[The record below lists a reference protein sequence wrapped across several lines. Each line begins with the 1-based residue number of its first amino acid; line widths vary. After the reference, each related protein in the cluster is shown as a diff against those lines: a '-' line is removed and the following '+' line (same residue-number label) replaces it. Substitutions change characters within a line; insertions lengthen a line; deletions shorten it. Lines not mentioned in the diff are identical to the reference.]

1 MRNKGMLKKMSVKC
15 VTAIMIA
22 AMSMSPVAATLAFP
36 VTVYAEELS
45 DNPNG
50 TEVSIGENNTMNK
63 NEGIVTVNE
72 GELTSN
78 AGTVN
83 DNRNTINTNEES
95 GTVLVNNTNAR
106 IVSNEGSVT
115 INKGDIGIGE
125 DKKDNFEYTILSDEG
140 QGNHGHIG
148 TNIGEN
154 NQLATIYYNGEDGTI
169 NTNGAYGIVAE
180 NHGVIE
186 KNLRDGQDGGLVVE
200 NHGVIKENF
209 CSVKRNEEEGT
220 VKINRGTIARN
231 LGTVQIITDD
241 ILPNGHLAC
250 VQENKGTVATNNGVI
265 TYNKGSVAENKGT
278 VRENN
283 GYGVVLN
290 LAGGVVGKNYGTVYN
305 YGGTVTDK
313 AKGTEYFSVKITNS
327 NSTSNGSGLTSYNNQ
342 DWLGQ
347 KGTTIST
354 ATITI
359 TPESGYKIT
368 NVSGFGDNVTATQNS
383 DGTWTLTI
391 SSGANTD
398 INVSSELLVDPSK
411 IKIEVEPDDDNQ
423 GDPFGQNQDASN
435 PAVTTPAIDTSAT
448 ALATATWDGATIKIG
463 ETTVTVSALAAQDCA
478 GLASTA
484 VTQAELTVV
493 YESIFASTIAA
504 NGGSVAEARAE
515 ALKIA
520 TSLAEYITKDFPTNY
535 TPAEAATYKAAY
547 MDAFLKAIASGKTL
561 KKARNAALSAARTKM
576 AQVLL
581 DQLNNAHTEG
591 VTVGIETPV
600 TPATTQ
606 ASVVGEAADPVAA
619 QMIAQAQQAMQ
630 DAASLANG
638 Q

>member
-1 MRNKGMLKKMSVKC
+1 MRNKEMLKKMSVKC

-125 DKKDNFEYTILSDEG
+125 MNGDTMDYTILSDEG
-140 QGNHGHIG
+140 QGNHGYIG

-154 NQLATIYYNGEDGTI
+154 NQSATVYYNGEDGTI
-169 NTNGAYGIVAE
+169 NTNGVKGIVVE

-186 KNLRDGQDGGLVVE
+186 KNLSDGQEGGFVVE

-209 CSVKRNEEEGT
+209 HSVKRNEEEGT
-220 VKINRGTIARN
+220 VKINRGIITYN

-241 ILPNGHLAC
+241 IAPDGYLASLT
-250 VQENKGTVATNNGVI
+250 VNRGTVVTNNGVI
-265 TYNKGSVAENKGT
+265 GLNAGSVAENKGT
-278 VRENN
+278 VKENRR
-283 GYGVVLN
+283 GVVLN
-290 LAGGVVGKNYGTVYN
+290 LAGGVVEKNKGTVYN

-313 AKGTEYFSVKITNS
+313 AYGTEYFSVKITNS
-327 NSTSNGSGLTSYNNQ
+327 NSTSNSSGLTQAYNQ

-347 KGTTIST
+347 TGTTVST

-391 SSGANTD
+391 SSGANTN

-411 IKIEVEPDDDNQ
+411 IKIEVEPDN
-423 GDPFGQNQDASN
+423 GNQDTN
-435 PAVTTPAIDTSAT
+435 PMITTPVIDTSAA
-448 ALATATWDGATIKIG
+448 ALATATWDGTYIKIG
-463 ETTVTVSALAAQDCA
+463 ETTVTVAALAAQDCA
-478 GLASTA
+478 GLTSTA

-493 YESIFASTIAA
+493 YESIFVSTIAA

-520 TSLAEYITKDFPTNY
+520 TSLAEYITKDLPTNY

-576 AQVLL
+576 AQALL

-591 VTVGIETPV
+591 ETVGIETSV
-600 TPATTQ
+600 TPAATQ
-606 ASVVGEAADPVAA
+606 SPVVRKAADPAVA

-630 DAASLANG
+630 DASTLANG

>member
-1 MRNKGMLKKMSVKC
+1 MRNKEMLKKISVKC
-15 VTAIMIA
+15 VAAIMIA

-36 VTVYAEELS
+36 VTVYAEEKIE
-45 DNPNG
+45 DNPAGSRVEKIYDDEAMSVNKG
-50 TEVSIGENNTMNK
+50 TVDI
-63 NEGIVTVNE
+63 NE
-72 GELTSN
+72 GEIASN
-78 AGTVN
+78 EGTVN
-83 DNRNTINTNEES
+83 DNQNIIDTNEED
-95 GTVLVNNTNAR
+95 GKVLVNNTDAR

-115 INKGDIGIGE
+115 INKGDIGVGE
-125 DKKDNFEYTILSDEG
+125 KKGDKEEYTILTDEG

-148 TNIGEN
+148 TNNGEN
-154 NQLATIYYNGEDGTI
+154 GKATIYYNGVDGTI
-169 NTNGAYGIVAE
+169 NTNGGLVVV
-180 NHGVIE
+180 NDGVIE
-186 KNLRDGQDGGLVVE
+186 KNLSDDDQYGKVVE
-200 NHGVIKENF
+200 NHGVIKENLAKVF
-209 CSVKRNEEEGT
+209 ANRVEGT
-220 VKINRGTIARN
+220 VKINRKNIDYNYGVI
-231 LGTVQIITDD
+231 QIITDD
-241 ILPNGHLAC
+241 VYRGQRARVLHNFGS
-250 VQENKGTVATNNGVI
+250 VATNNGLI
-265 TYNKGSVAENKGT
+265 NYNYSSVAENKGT
-278 VRENN
+278 VQENSN
-283 GYGVVLN
+283 AGVVLN
-290 LAGGVVGKNYGTVYN
+290 LAGGVVEKNYGTVYN

-313 AKGTEYFSVKITNS
+313 ADGTEYFSVKITNS
-327 NSTSNGSGLTSYNNQ
+327 NSTSNSSGLIQAYNQ

-368 NVSGFGDNVTATQNS
+368 NVSGFGDNVTATQND

-423 GDPFGQNQDASN
+423 GDPSGQNQDAN
-435 PAVTTPAIDTSAT
+435 PMITTPVIDTSAA

-504 NGGSVAEARAE
+504 NGGSVADARAE
-515 ALKIA
+515 AFKIA
-520 TSLAEYITKDFPTNY
+520 TSLAEYITKDLPTNY

-547 MDAFLKAIASGKTL
+547 MDAFLKAIASGKTP

-576 AQVLL
+576 AQALL
-581 DQLNNAHTEG
+581 DQLNNTHTEG

-606 ASVVGEAADPVAA
+606 APVVGEAADPAAA

-630 DAASLANG
+630 DASALANG

>member
-1 MRNKGMLKKMSVKC
+1 MRNKEMLKKMSVKC

-125 DKKDNFEYTILSDEG
+125 KNEDTMDYTILSDEG
-140 QGNHGHIG
+140 QGNHGYIG

-154 NQLATIYYNGEDGTI
+154 NQSATVYYNGEDGTI
-169 NTNGAYGIVAE
+169 NTNGVKGIVVE

-186 KNLRDGQDGGLVVE
+186 KNLSDGQEGGFVVE

-209 CSVKRNEEEGT
+209 HSVKRNEEEGT
-220 VKINRGTIARN
+220 VKINRGIITYN

-241 ILPNGHLAC
+241 IAPDGYLASLT
-250 VQENKGTVATNNGVI
+250 VNRGTVVTNNGVI
-265 TYNKGSVAENKGT
+265 GLNAGSVAENKGT
-278 VRENN
+278 VKENRR
-283 GYGVVLN
+283 GVVLN
-290 LAGGVVGKNYGTVYN
+290 LAGGVVEKNKGTVYN

-313 AKGTEYFSVKITNS
+313 AYGTEYFSVKITNS
-327 NSTSNGSGLTSYNNQ
+327 NSTSNSSGLTQAYNQ

-347 KGTTIST
+347 TGTTVST

-391 SSGANTD
+391 SSGANTN

-411 IKIEVEPDDDNQ
+411 IKIEVEPDNGNQDN
-423 GDPFGQNQDASN
+423 PSGQNQDAAN

-448 ALATATWDGATIKIG
+448 ALATATWDGASIKIG
-463 ETTVTVSALAAQDCA
+463 ETTVTVSALAAQDCE
-478 GLASTA
+478 GLTSTA

-504 NGGSVAEARAE
+504 NGRSVAEARTE

-520 TSLAEYITKDFPTNY
+520 TSLAEYITKDLPTNY

-576 AQVLL
+576 AQALL

-591 VTVGIETPV
+591 VIVGIETSV
-600 TPATTQ
+600 APAATQ